1 MDHPH
6 RTFTL
11 KGMGVTELFHTVSQ
25 LNKVPKER
33 YEILKI
39 CEVNMWLAPRPD
51 GTYIYPPKVGGQ
63 VIKNKMEAGTHSI
76 KPKLRVH
83 LSVLSGFWSQSG
95 WSSF

>member
-1 MDHPH
+1 M
-6 RTFTL
+6 
-11 KGMGVTELFHTVSQ
+11 
-25 LNKVPKER
+25 
-33 YEILKI
+33 
-39 CEVNMWLAPRPD
+39 APRPD